1 MCVCVDLC
9 TVGTRESQPYLNKHK
24 KAGDDGKQH
33 IETDED
39 EKTEKECPVCDGSI
53 VNCYVGEK

>member
-1 MCVCVDLC
+1 MDLY

-24 KAGDDGKQH
+24 KACDDGKQH

-39 EKTEKECPVCDGSI
+39 EKTEKECPVCNGSI
-53 VNCYVGEK
+53 VNCYMGEK